1 MSDRFHPGR
10 TPTMRR
16 RVIRRYC
23 TEYQLVLFGEEEFER
38 PRALVDPLMFERD
51 WDTQNT
57 LRELLAT
64 EFGRDVHRMNDHEIL
79 AALADLVAH
88 DAIRL
93 VEVERPAP
101 SPGGVTKDREE
112 ESDLGKQPAPTTTWI
127 EVQLLDEAEEP
138 VSGVQYQI
146 VRVGGAVRSGELD
159 RYGLSWLR
167 ERSPLTPSAAKASA
181 SLTSRAMSAGSR
193 PPMRIWFQ

>member
-1 MSDRFHPGR
+1 
-10 TPTMRR
+10 MRR

-159 RYGLSWLR
+159 RYGLS
-167 ERSPLTPSAAKASA
+167 
-181 SLTSRAMSAGSR
+181 
-193 PPMRIWFQ
+193 